1 MCVSKSPLLSVLLAA
16 AVLTAVMLTAPAF
29 AAEKNVDRSKEQVR
43 RLQQAQRQL
52 EQEKAKLG
60 EEKAA
65 VEAELGEARKK
76 AEAETRRAA
85 SLAKEVSALR
95 TARDAVAG
103 KLAES
108 EAELRRTQEQQRLA
122 EAEGKRL
129 QAALT
134 SEKQQLAVA
143 LERNK
148 EMHKVSG
155 EVLSLYEKKSCF
167 DSAFQREP
175 LTGLKRVEIENAV
188 EDLRDKLDSQR
199 AGS

>member
-16 AVLTAVMLTAPAF
+16 TVLAAVMLTAPAF

-85 SLAKEVSALR
+85 GLAKELSALR

-129 QAALT
+129 QAALA

-143 LERNK
+143 IERNR

-199 AGS
+199 AGL

>member
-85 SLAKEVSALR
+85 SLTKEVSALR
-95 TARDAVAG
+95 TARDAVVG

-108 EAELRRTQEQQRLA
+108 DAELRRTQEQLRLA

-148 EMHKVSG
+148 EIHKVSG

>member
-1 MCVSKSPLLSVLLAA
+1 MCVSKSPLFSVLLAA
-16 AVLTAVMLTAPAF
+16 VVLAAVMLTVPAF

-85 SLAKEVSALR
+85 SLAKDVSALR

-108 EAELRRTQEQQRLA
+108 EAELRRTQEQQRFA

-129 QAALT
+129 QAALA
-134 SEKQQLAVA
+134 SEKQQLAVTI
-143 LERNK
+143 ERNK

-199 AGS
+199 AGL

>member
-65 VEAELGEARKK
+65 VEAELGEVRKK

-85 SLAKEVSALR
+85 SLAKELSALR
-95 TARDAVAG
+95 MARDAVAG

-143 LERNK
+143 IERNK

-199 AGS
+199 AGL

>member
-1 MCVSKSPLLSVLLAA
+1 MVNASKCFAFLIVLMLAIPQ
-16 AVLTAVMLTAPAF
+16 VF
-29 AAEKNVDRSKEQVR
+29 AAPEKDPRTEQIR
-43 RLQQAQRQL
+43 RLQQAQRKV
-52 EQEKAKLG
+52 EQERVRLDQEKSALQAQVKDLEGQAEGLKRQADAAGRRASVLG
-60 EEKAA
+60 RELIESKKSL
-65 VEAELGEARKK
+65 VEANER
-76 AEAETRRAA
+76 AEKRIREQA
-85 SLAKEVSALR
+85 
-95 TARDAVAG
+95 DAIL
-103 KLAES
+103 KS
-108 EAELRRTQEQQRLA
+108 EAENR
-122 EAEGKRL
+122 RL

>member
-143 LERNK
+143 IERNK

>member
-16 AVLTAVMLTAPAF
+16 AVLAALMLTAPAF

-76 AEAETRRAA
+76 AETETRRAA

-108 EAELRRTQEQQRLA
+108 EAELRRTQELQRLA

-129 QAALT
+129 QAALA
-134 SEKQQLAVA
+134 SEKQLHAGA
-143 LERNK
+143 LERNR
-148 EMHKVSG
+148 ELYKVSG

-188 EDLRDKLDSQR
+188 EDLRDKLDRQS